1 MSTIKKKRILV
12 PNGNYTDIPLIKEY
26 KKLGYHVITS
36 GNNPDLLGHK
46 YADEYVPEDYSNK
59 ERMLALATKLN
70 IDAISS
76 NANDFGVITA
86 AYVAEKLGLPGHD
99 TYRAATVIHEKDKFK
114 EFAKKHQLMTPQAES
129 FHSLDQALD
138 WIKCADFP
146 VIIKPVDL
154 ASGKGVS
161 RVDNI
166 EAAQAAIHLAFSR
179 SKSKK
184 IVIEPFIE
192 GTQHSIATF
201 IVDQKVVVDY
211 SCNEFSF
218 INPFL
223 VESTSAPAKDYDSVR
238 DMLIQEIEKIAS
250 ILHLADGIFHM
261 QYIMRDGKPFIIE
274 TMRRCLGNWYLYQ
287 AGHMTDFNW
296 EEWIAKAHL
305 GFDLNHIPRGKKM
318 MGYEL
323 EKYIKSEK
331 NGKIKNI
338 TISEDIKKYIYHQ
351 YMIWESIKEVKDY
364 QYEMLGYLFLQFDSE
379 NERDIYMHK
388 MDDYI
393 SIEYDNRKSE
403 DK

>member
-1 MSTIKKKRILV
+1 MLSTIKKKRILV

-26 KKLGYHVITS
+26 KKLGYYVITS
-36 GNNPDLLGHK
+36 GNNPDLLGHQ
-46 YADEYVPEDYSNK
+46 YADEYAPEDYSNK
-59 ERMLALATKLN
+59 EKMLALAKKLN

-76 NANDFGVITA
+76 NSNDFGVVTA
-86 AYVAEKLGLPGHD
+86 AYIAEKLGFPGHD
-99 TYRAATVIHEKDKFK
+99 TYKTATIIHEKDKFK
-114 EFAKKHQLMTPQAES
+114 KFAKKYHIMTPKAEYFLS
-129 FHSLDQALD
+129 IDKALD
-138 WIKCADFP
+138 WIVCADFP

-161 RVDNI
+161 RVDHI
-166 EAAQAAIHLAFSR
+166 HEAKEAIHLAFKR
-179 SKSKK
+179 SKSKR

-201 IVDQKVVVDY
+201 LVNQKVVVDY

-223 VESTSAPAKDYDSVR
+223 VESTSAPAKDYDMVR
-238 DMLIQEIEKIAS
+238 DTLIQEVEKMAS

-274 TMRRCLGNWYLYQ
+274 TMRRCLVNWYLYQ
-287 AGHMTDFNW
+287 PGHMTDFNW

-305 GFDLNHIPRGKKM
+305 GLDLNHIPRGKKM
-318 MGYEL
+318 RGYEL

-331 NGKIKNI
+331 NGKIKDI
-338 TISEDIKKYIYHQ
+338 KISEDITKYVYHQ

-364 QYEMLGYLFLQFDSE
+364 QYEMLGYLFMKFDSE
-379 NERDIYMHK
+379 SERDMYMNK
-388 MDDYI
+388 IDNYI
-393 SIEYDNRKSE
+393 SIEYGN
-403 DK
+403 